1 MAFQIYRVLHLL
13 VTGTIVILIS
23 TFMASGGLGE
33 NFTGNP
39 YPYPIFFI
47 PLIIWTIGAVL
58 SFVPKL
64 VKLGLTISALPFL
77 YYVITIL
84 FAYFK

>member
-13 VTGTIVILIS
+13 VTGSIVMLIS

-33 NFTGNP
+33 NFTDNP
-39 YPYPIFFI
+39 YPYPVFFL
-47 PLIIWTIGAVL
+47 PLIIWAIGAVL
-58 SFVPKL
+58 SFIPKL
-64 VKLGLTISALPFL
+64 IKLGLIISALPFL